1 MASDEINLML
11 FAGELSTQD
20 NLKHLH
26 PELVAQIVKQV
37 WPVAYTQGR
46 ADAWRWREIYTEGYP
61 ELMTPVLL
69 YREGQPAMTGWVD
82 RENDEHGAI
91 FFSTQNGDE
100 ELPHD
105 YFTHWLPIKL
115 PGGEND

>member
-46 ADAWRWREIYTEGYP
+46 ADAWRWIPVSERLPERNDQYLCMVYTKLDDP
-61 ELMTPVLL
+61 EDSFTSYIV
-69 YREGQPAMTGWVD
+69 EVWIDGHWDTFD
-82 RENDEHGAI
+82 NI
-91 FFSTQNGDE
+91 
-100 ELPHD
+100 
-105 YFTHWLPIKL
+105 THWLPITL